1 MIDDILEG
9 NGMKTS
15 NRYYTLPTRNRS
27 IKSEAPLIIHTEC
40 SYAWGGQEI
49 RILEELRGMRRYG
62 FSTALISPRQS
73 QIFRRA
79 QAEGFIVYPVSFS
92 SKASPFSWN
101 SLFRLIRRLR
111 PVVVNTHSSN
121 DSWMAGVVARL
132 LKIPLIIRTRHVS
145 TPIGSTLSYRYFP
158 HLILTTS
165 STIRKDF
172 IQHGL
177 GGQKIISLPTG
188 IDLERFKF
196 SLVNRRRVR
205 NRLGFSDNDILVGN
219 ICVLRSWKGLDFF
232 IDTAATM
239 SAPFKFILVGD
250 GPQRKRLQ
258 DKVKSMQLA
267 NRIILTGH
275 QEHVE
280 EFFSALD
287 IFFFTSY
294 ASEGVPQSLLQAL
307 SVGIPVVVC
316 HIPSVLE
323 AIQGVT
329 DFIAI
334 DYGDLV
340 ASRWALEQTSQK
352 LHKDESKILSTRQIL
367 ESIYGLEN
375 MLLLL
380 LAIYQRHG
388 VLSGEKG

>member
-1 MIDDILEG
+1 MVDDILEG

-15 NRYYTLPTRNRS
+15 NRYYTLPTKNQS

-49 RILEELRGMRRYG
+49 RILEEMRGMRRYG
-62 FSTALISPRQS
+62 FSTALLSPRRS

-79 QAEGFIVYPVSFS
+79 QKEGLIVYPVSFS
-92 SKASPFSWN
+92 SKVSHVSWN

-165 STIRKDF
+165 SSIRKDL

-177 GGQKIISLPTG
+177 DGQKIISLPTG
-188 IDLERFKF
+188 IDLEQFKF
-196 SLVNRRRVR
+196 SLISRRRIR
-205 NRLGFSDNDILVGN
+205 NRLGVSDNDILVGN

-232 IDTAATM
+232 VDTAATM

-258 DKVKSMQLA
+258 DKIKNMQLA
-267 NRIILTGH
+267 DRLILTGH

-307 SVGIPVVVC
+307 SVGLPVVVC

-323 AIQGVT
+323 AIDGVNDVT
-329 DFIAI
+329 TI

-340 ASRWALEQTSQK
+340 AARWALEQTGQR
-352 LHKDESKILSTRQIL
+352 LRKDESKDLYNRQIL
-367 ESIYGLEN
+367 ESRYGLEN
-375 MLLLL
+375 MLLRL
-380 LAIYQRHG
+380 LAIYQSHG
-388 VLSGEKG
+388 VLSEEKE

>member
-1 MIDDILEG
+1 MVDDLLER
-9 NGMKTS
+9 NGVKTS
-15 NRYYTLPTRNRS
+15 NRYYILSTENRS
-27 IKSEAPLIIHTEC
+27 IKFEAPLIIHTEC
-40 SYAWGGQEI
+40 SYGWGGQEI

-79 QAEGFIVYPVSFS
+79 QAEGSNVYPVPFA
-92 SKASPFSWN
+92 SKADPFSWN

-121 DSWMAGVVARL
+121 DSWVAGLVARL
-132 LKIPLIIRTRHVS
+132 LQIPLIIRTRHVS
-145 TPIGSTLSYRYFP
+145 TPIGSTFSYRYFP

-165 STIRKDF
+165 ATIRKDL
-172 IQHGL
+172 IQRGL
-177 GGQKIISLPTG
+177 DDQKIISLPTG
-188 IDLERFKF
+188 VDLERFKF

-258 DKVKSMQLA
+258 DKARSMQLA
-267 NRIILTGH
+267 DRLIFTGH
-275 QEHVE
+275 QDQVE

-294 ASEGVPQSLLQAL
+294 ASEGVPQSLLQAI
-307 SVGIPVVVC
+307 SVGLPLVVC

-323 AIQGVT
+323 ALQGVN
-329 DFIAI
+329 DFSAI

-340 ASRWALEQTSQK
+340 AARRALKQTSQR
-352 LHKDESKILSTRQIL
+352 LRKDEGKIFSTRQII
-367 ESIYGLEN
+367 ESRYGLEN

-380 LAIYQRHG
+380 LKIYRRHG
-388 VLSGEKG
+388 VPSVGMG

>member
-1 MIDDILEG
+1 MVDDILEG

-15 NRYYTLPTRNRS
+15 NRYYTLPTKNQS

-49 RILEELRGMRRYG
+49 RILEEMRGMRRYG
-62 FSTALISPRQS
+62 FSTALLSPRRS

-79 QAEGFIVYPVSFS
+79 QKEGLIVYPVSFS
-92 SKASPFSWN
+92 SKVSPGSWN

-165 STIRKDF
+165 SSIRKDL

-177 GGQKIISLPTG
+177 DGQKIISLPTG
-188 IDLERFKF
+188 IDLEQFKF
-196 SLVNRRRVR
+196 SLISRRRIR
-205 NRLGFSDNDILVGN
+205 NRLGVSDNDILVGN

-232 IDTAATM
+232 VDTAATM

-258 DKVKSMQLA
+258 DKIKNMQLA
-267 NRIILTGH
+267 DRLILTGH

-307 SVGIPVVVC
+307 SVGLPVVVC

-323 AIQGVT
+323 AIDGVNDVT
-329 DFIAI
+329 TI

-340 ASRWALEQTSQK
+340 AARWALEQTGQR
-352 LHKDESKILSTRQIL
+352 LRKDESKDLYNRQIL
-367 ESIYGLEN
+367 ESRYGLEN
-375 MLLLL
+375 MLLRL
-380 LAIYQRHG
+380 LAIYQSHG
-388 VLSGEKG
+388 VLSEEKE

>member
-1 MIDDILEG
+1 MVDDILEG

-15 NRYYTLPTRNRS
+15 NRYYTLPTKNQS
-27 IKSEAPLIIHTEC
+27 IKSDAPLIIHTEC

-49 RILEELRGMRRYG
+49 RILEEMRGMRRYG
-62 FSTALISPRQS
+62 FSTALLSPRRS

-79 QAEGFIVYPVSFS
+79 QKEGLIVYPVSFS
-92 SKASPFSWN
+92 SKVSPVSWN

-165 STIRKDF
+165 SSIRKDL

-177 GGQKIISLPTG
+177 DGQKIISLPTG
-188 IDLERFKF
+188 IDLEQFKF
-196 SLVNRRRVR
+196 SLISRRRIR
-205 NRLGFSDNDILVGN
+205 NRLGVSDNDILVGN

-232 IDTAATM
+232 VDTAATM

-250 GPQRKRLQ
+250 GPQKKRLQ
-258 DKVKSMQLA
+258 DKIKNMQLA
-267 NRIILTGH
+267 DRLILTGH

-307 SVGIPVVVC
+307 SVGLSVVVC

-323 AIQGVT
+323 AIDGVNDIT
-329 DFIAI
+329 TI

-340 ASRWALEQTSQK
+340 AARWALEQTGQR
-352 LHKDESKILSTRQIL
+352 LRKDESKGLYNRPILASRF
-367 ESIYGLEN
+367 GLEN
-375 MLLLL
+375 MLLRL
-380 LAIYQRHG
+380 LAIYQSHG
-388 VLSGEKG
+388 MLSEEKE